1 MSIAGRVLGGGKSRA
16 RRVRAQRARM
26 AFAADVVL
34 AEPRRRPVQ
43 RRARRRYE
51 VAVPNRLGAGV
62 QLPAV
67 PVIRPGP
74 RLLSALLLA
83 VVLLGAW
90 QLTTVPQFKVGE
102 AEVTQTLMLPDQLIR
117 SLIGVDGRSVFLA
130 DPQAIRARLES
141 QPEIARAQAT
151 VKWPNRVV
159 VGIEERHPIVEWND
173 AGRIWWISPEGI
185 GYLAHGAWP
194 GLIKM
199 STRTPLLAITLD
211 PLAPVVA
218 PEILRAAGVLSSQL
232 PPEVVLIYHQD
243 HGLGF
248 EDGRGW
254 KVYFGI
260 EGDLVLKYRLYE
272 RIAEALQAQGIQ
284 PALVSV
290 EDLGAPYYE
299 ESR

>member
-1 MSIAGRVLGGGKSRA
+1 MSIAGRVLGGGKRRA
-16 RRVRAQRARM
+16 RRVRAQRVRM
-26 AFAADVVL
+26 AFAADAVL
-34 AEPRRRPVQ
+34 AEPRRRPAQ

-51 VAVPNRLGAGV
+51 VSIPNRLGAGV

-67 PVIRPGP
+67 PVVRPGP
-74 RLLSALLLA
+74 RLLSALLLGL
-83 VVLLGAW
+83 VLLGGW
-90 QLTTVPQFKVGE
+90 QLVAAPQFSVVE

-117 SLIGVDGRSVFLA
+117 SLIGVDRHSVFLV
-130 DPQAIRARLES
+130 DPQAIQARLES
-141 QPEIARAQAT
+141 QPEIARAQVS
-151 VKWPNRVV
+151 VKLPNRVV

-173 AGRIWWISPEGI
+173 AGRLWWISSEGI

-199 STRTPLLAITLD
+199 SSRSPILAILPD

-218 PEILRAAGVLSSQL
+218 PEILRAAGVLSAQL
-232 PPEVVLIYHQD
+232 PPEIVLLYHKD

-248 EDGRGW
+248 EDPRGW
-254 KVYFGI
+254 KVHFGVD
-260 EGDLVLKYRLYE
+260 GDLVLKYRLYE

-290 EDLGAPYYE
+290 EDIGAPYYE

>member
-1 MSIAGRVLGGGKSRA
+1 MSIAGRVLGGGKRRA

-26 AFAADVVL
+26 AFAADAVL
-34 AEPRRRPVQ
+34 AEPRRRPAQ

-51 VAVPNRLGAGV
+51 VSVPNRLGAGV

-67 PVIRPGP
+67 PVVRPGP
-74 RLLSALLLA
+74 RLLSALLLG
-83 VVLLGAW
+83 VVLLGGW
-90 QLTTVPQFKVGE
+90 QLVAAPRFSVVE

-117 SLIGVDGRSVFLA
+117 SLIGVDRHSVFLV

-141 QPEIARAQAT
+141 QPEIARAQVS

-173 AGRIWWISPEGI
+173 AGRVWWISPEGI

-199 STRTPLLAITLD
+199 ASRKPLLAISPD

-218 PEILRAAGVLSSQL
+218 PEILRAAGVLSAQL
-232 PPEVVLIYHQD
+232 PPEVVLLYHQD

-248 EDGRGW
+248 EDPRGW
-254 KVYFGI
+254 RVNVGV

-290 EDLGAPYYE
+290 EDIGAPYYE